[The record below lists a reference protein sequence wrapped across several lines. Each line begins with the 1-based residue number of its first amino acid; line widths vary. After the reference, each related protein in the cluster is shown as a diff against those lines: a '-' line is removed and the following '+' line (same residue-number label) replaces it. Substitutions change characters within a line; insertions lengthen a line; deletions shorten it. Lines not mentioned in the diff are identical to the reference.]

1 MEEIVDTEGSSSL
14 ADKVQSQSRR
24 RAPEDAND
32 RIQFLAAT
40 LQIGARHGE
49 IGAIQSRRREEEC
62 SILRVP
68 ELVLRHRIR
77 GFRHKRSHWLGY
89 RHWCL
94 GHWPLP
100 ERIRTSCKGCEH
112 REQARAN

>member
-40 LQIGARHGE
+40 LQIGAGHGE
-49 IGAIQSRRREEEC
+49 IGAIQSGRREEEC
-62 SILRVP
+62 SIFRIP
-68 ELVLRHRIR
+68 ELVLRHYAR
-77 GFRHKRSHWLGY
+77 GFHHKRSHWLRY

-94 GHWPLP
+94 ENWSLP
-100 ERIRTSCKGCEH
+100 ERIG
-112 REQARAN
+112 